1 MGSGGAV
8 VLARSFSPTLR
19 ISFCIKASWASCYE
33 PGPSTLPVRLMERLW
48 AEAANLRRDPHRGP
62 VRNTAENHT
71 QTGGCFL
78 LKHLSSSQ
86 WMSMNIT
93 AQGTPPR
100 GVSRG
105 TRERRGSSGAGGGPG
120 ASPSSPRAHSAP
132 LWTAWSE
139 AGARPGEELP
149 SPGDIAQGSWSAA
162 LRREDCLPTWPQ
174 ELSLR
179 PAWDTLPSTLN
190 PIHPLLMLQLI
201 LEGLLEASHLQ
212 FLQNIRSMEWNLDL

>member
-78 LKHLSSSQ
+78 LKHHLPNECQ
-86 WMSMNIT
+86 WTLLLKEHLLGESHVALESGGDLPEPVEDPAHLLPHRGPT
-93 AQGTPPR
+93 APPCGR
-100 GVSRG
+100 PDQRP
-105 TRERRGSSGAGGGPG
+105 GP
-120 ASPSSPRAHSAP
+120 ARAKSFRPLETSPRAPGVLLSAGRTVCLP
-132 LWTAWSE
+132 DPRSWVCDQ
-139 AGARPGEELP
+139 PGIP
-149 SPGDIAQGSWSAA
+149 SPPHLI
-162 LRREDCLPTWPQ
+162 
-174 ELSLR
+174 
-179 PAWDTLPSTLN
+179 PSTLY
-190 PIHPLLMLQLI
+190 
-201 LEGLLEASHLQ
+201 
-212 FLQNIRSMEWNLDL
+212 